1 MSISRQTKS
10 APLGQ
15 SSIKWKTEGPQRL
28 VPLDT
33 YLARALRSW
42 RRRTRF
48 RGPEDWVFA
57 SPFKKGRKPYRGQTL
72 MRRYIQP
79 AGRGVGITK
88 RIGWHTFRH
97 TCSTLLRAAG
107 VDIKVMQELLRHAS
121 SRVTMDTYTKAVT
134 SAKRQAQSAVVRLLQ
149 KGTESEGAPAAS
161 GASEDASSA
170 PIIPFCADDGRS
182 SAP

>member
-1 MSISRQTKS
+1 MGE
-10 APLGQ
+10 LFGL
-15 SSIKWKTEGPQRL
+15 KWKDVDIKADQVSATRSIVIQVVGPCKTEASQRP
-28 VPLDT
+28 VPFDT

-57 SPFKKGRKPYRGQTL
+57 SPFKKGRRPYRGQTL

-134 SAKRQAQSAVVRLLQ
+134 SAKRQAQSAVVY
-149 KGTESEGAPAAS
+149 S
-161 GASEDASSA
+161 GPRILDQAIS
-170 PIIPFCADDGRS
+170 
-182 SAP
+182 